1 MGSLELL
8 FVVWAFIFQVVLI
21 VHFALRKWFFDV
33 ALRYGWI
40 VYALSIPAF
49 IISVVLLLNG
59 KVWWLWLGGF
69 IFLIWAIYGYTIEY
83 IKRIEWRNPIVWSVL
98 GPYLFLYFWTV
109 MFYWWPLARISQALW
124 YVYAILFL
132 TSTVLNI
139 TSHKSLNHERQIQ

>member
-1 MGSLELL
+1 MDSLELL
-8 FVVWAFIFQVVLI
+8 FVIWAFIFQVILI
-21 VHFALRKWFFDV
+21 VHFALRKWFFHL

-40 VYALSIPAF
+40 VYALSLPAF

-69 IFLIWAIYGYTIEY
+69 IFFVWAVYGYIVEY
-83 IKRIEWRNPIVWSVL
+83 IKKIEWRNPIVWSVL

-124 YVYAILFL
+124 YVYTILFL

-139 TSHKSLNHERQIQ
+139 ISHK